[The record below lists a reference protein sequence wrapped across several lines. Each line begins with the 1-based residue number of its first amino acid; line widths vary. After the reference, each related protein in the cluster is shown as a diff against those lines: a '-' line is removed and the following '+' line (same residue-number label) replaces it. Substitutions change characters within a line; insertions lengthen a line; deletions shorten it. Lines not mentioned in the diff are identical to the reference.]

1 MLESA
6 PSMEK
11 SLEGDLASV
20 EVPDLL
26 TFLHQGDRSGVLA
39 MERPD
44 QETKLYLRHGSPVY
58 AASTRDDLRLGALL
72 VRHGRLTEGAL
83 DEALARQQA
92 GGPRLGQI
100 LVASEQITEAE
111 LGSFLKVQVSEVIF
125 ETFGWEDGWFSFY
138 ERVPPPHTAVT
149 LEMALQN
156 LLIEGVRRIDVRSRL
171 AEVFPDLALAVEMVV
186 NPDRVKHTATLT
198 PEEWNVL
205 FLLDGRR
212 SLSEICRLAGDVDE
226 ASTLQ
231 ILHGLLRAR
240 FAIVV
245 PPSPEAPLQSSAPV
259 ITPVPDTSDPFAPKA
274 ASAPVRVSVEF
285 PTGMRS
291 LKVED
296 DTKEIVT
303 PKAVQYLAN
312 TGNVTVSRLVLVA
325 DGRETSFPLSRDAYT
340 LGRHR
345 NNDIVI
351 SDPKVSSFHARIDRS
366 AEGFTLNDLKSR
378 NGTFLNGKRIETGVL
393 TTGDEVRLGT
403 ARLLYKID
411 YTSG

>member
-1 MLESA
+1 
-6 PSMEK
+6 MEK
-11 SLEGDLASV
+11 SLEGDLGSV

-26 TFLHQGDRSGVLA
+26 TFLHQGQRSGVLA

-44 QETKLYLRHGSPVY
+44 QETKLYLRQGNPVF

-72 VRHGRLTEGAL
+72 VRHGRLSQAAL
-83 DEALARQQA
+83 DDALSRQQVM
-92 GGPRLGQI
+92 GPRLGQI
-100 LVASEQITEAE
+100 LLASELISEAE
-111 LGSFLKVQVSEVIF
+111 LASFLKVQVSEVIF
-125 ETFGWEDGWFSFY
+125 ETFAWEDGWFSFW

-149 LEMALQN
+149 LEIGLQN
-156 LLIEGVRRIDVRSRL
+156 LLIEGVRRIDVRGRL
-171 AEVFPDLALAVEMVV
+171 SEVFPDLAMAVEMVV

-245 PPSPEAPLQSSAPV
+245 PPTAAPPMPSSAPV
-259 ITPVPDTSDPFAPKA
+259 VIQVPDTSDPFAPRP

-285 PTGMRS
+285 PSGMRS
-291 LKVED
+291 AKVAD

-312 TGNVTVSRLVLVA
+312 TDNVTVSRLVLVA
-325 DGRETSFPLSRDAYT
+325 DGKETPVPLSRDTYT

-366 AEGFTLNDLKSR
+366 AEGFTLHDLKSR
-378 NGTFLNGKRIETGVL
+378 NGTFLNGKRIEIGVL
-393 TTGDEVRLGT
+393 KTGDEVRLGT

-411 YTSG
+411 YTSSL

>member
-1 MLESA
+1 
-6 PSMEK
+6 MEK

-26 TFLHQGDRSGVLA
+26 TFLHQGQRSGVLA
-39 MERPD
+39 MERAD
-44 QETKLYLRHGSPVY
+44 QETKLYLRGGSPVF

-72 VRHGRLTEGAL
+72 VRHGRLGQGAL
-83 DEALARQQA
+83 DEALGQQQA
-92 GGPRLGQI
+92 AGPRLGQI
-100 LVASEQITEAE
+100 LVASQHITEAE

-138 ERVPPPHTAVT
+138 EKVPPPHTAVT

-156 LLIEGVRRIDVRSRL
+156 LLIEGVRRIDVRPRL

-186 NPDRVKHTATLT
+186 NPDRVKHIATLT

-231 ILHGLLRAR
+231 ILHVLLRAR

-245 PPSPEAPLQSSAPV
+245 EAPPATPSQAAPV
-259 ITPVPDTSDPFAPKA
+259 IIPVPDTGDPFAPRP
-274 ASAPVRVSVEF
+274 ASTPVRVSVEF

-291 LKVED
+291 AKVAD

-325 DGRETSFPLSRDAYT
+325 DGKETSFPLSRDAYT

-393 TTGDEVRLGT
+393 KTGDEVRLGT

>member
-1 MLESA
+1 
-6 PSMEK
+6 MEK

-26 TFLHQGDRSGVLA
+26 TFLHQGERSGVLA
-39 MERPD
+39 MERTD
-44 QETKLYLRHGSPVY
+44 QETKVYLRHGSPVY
-58 AASTRDDLRLGALL
+58 AVSTRDDLRLGALL
-72 VRHGRLTEGAL
+72 VRQGRITQGAV
-83 DEALARQQA
+83 DDALGRQQA
-92 GGPRLGQI
+92 HGARLGQI
-100 LVASEQITEAE
+100 LVESQQIAEAE

-125 ETFGWEDGWFSFY
+125 ETLGWEDGWFSFY
-138 ERVPPPHTAVT
+138 EGVPPPHTAVT

-156 LLIEGVRRIDVRSRL
+156 LLIEGVRRMDVRSRL

-212 SLSEICRLAGDVDE
+212 SLSEICRLAGDADE
-226 ASTLQ
+226 AATLQ

-240 FAIVV
+240 FAIIV
-245 PPSPEAPLQSSAPV
+245 PPSPAAPLQSSAPV
-259 ITPVPDTSDPFAPKA
+259 ITPVPDTSDPLA
-274 ASAPVRVSVEF
+274 ARAAAAPVRVSVEF

-291 LKVED
+291 TKVAD

-325 DGRETSFPLSRDAYT
+325 DGKETSFPLSRDAYT

-366 AEGFTLNDLKSR
+366 AKGFTLNDLKSR
-378 NGTFLNGKRIETGVL
+378 NGTFLNGKRIESGVL

>member
-1 MLESA
+1 
-6 PSMEK
+6 MEK
-11 SLEGDLASV
+11 SLEGDLAAV

-26 TFLHQGDRSGVLA
+26 MSLYRGSRSGVLA

-44 QETKLYLRHGSPVY
+44 QETKLYFRQGSPVY
-58 AASTRDDLRLGALL
+58 AASTRDDLRLGELL
-72 VRHGRLTEGAL
+72 VRHGRLGQGAV
-83 DEALARQQA
+83 DEALDRQQA
-92 GGPRLGQI
+92 TGPRLGQI
-100 LVASEQITEAE
+100 LVSGQQITEAE
-111 LGSFLKVQVSEVIF
+111 LASFLKVQVSEVIF
-125 ETFGWEDGWFSFY
+125 ETLGWEDGWFSFY
-138 ERVPPPHTAVT
+138 ERVPPPHTAVK
-149 LEMALQN
+149 LEMALHN
-156 LLIEGVRRIDVRSRL
+156 LLIEGARRIDVRARL
-171 AEVFPDLALAVEMVV
+171 ASVFPDLAMAVEMVV

-212 SLSEICRLAGDVDE
+212 SLSEICRLAGDADE
-226 ASTLQ
+226 AATLQ

-240 FAIVV
+240 FAIIV
-245 PPSPEAPLQSSAPV
+245 PTPPESPSSQSSPV
-259 ITPVPDTSDPFAPKA
+259 IIPVADTSDPFAPKP

-291 LKVED
+291 AKVAD
-296 DTKEIVT
+296 DTKEIVS

-325 DGRETSFPLSRDAYT
+325 DGKETSFPLSRDAYT

-393 TTGDEVRLGT
+393 QMGDEVRLGT

>member
-1 MLESA
+1 
-6 PSMEK
+6 MEK
-11 SLEGDLASV
+11 SLEGDLAAV

-26 TFLHQGDRSGVLA
+26 TFLHQGERSGVLA
-39 MERPD
+39 MERSE

-72 VRHGRLTEGAL
+72 VRQGRLSQGAV

-92 GGPRLGQI
+92 AGPRLGQI
-100 LVASEQITEAE
+100 LLGSQQITESE

-125 ETFGWEDGWFSFY
+125 ETFGWEEGWFSFY

-156 LLIEGVRRIDVRSRL
+156 LLIEGVRRIDVRHRL

-186 NPDRVKHTATLT
+186 NPDRVKHMATLT

-245 PPSPEAPLQSSAPV
+245 PPSPAAPLQSSAPV
-259 ITPVPDTSDPFAPKA
+259 IIPVPVPDTGDPFAPKP

-291 LKVED
+291 LKVAD
-296 DTKEIVT
+296 DTKEIVS

-312 TGNVTVSRLVLVA
+312 TGNVTVSRLVLVT
-325 DGRETSFPLSRDAYT
+325 DGKETSFPLSRDAYT

>member
-1 MLESA
+1 
-6 PSMEK
+6 MEK

-26 TFLHQGDRSGVLA
+26 TFLHQSERSGVLA
-39 MERPD
+39 MERSD
-44 QETKLYLRHGSPVY
+44 QETKLYLRQGSPVF

-72 VRHGRLTEGAL
+72 VRHRRIDQAIL
-83 DEALARQQA
+83 DEALSHQQA
-92 GGPRLGQI
+92 AGPRLGQI
-100 LVASEQITEAE
+100 LVGAGVITEAE

-125 ETFGWEDGWFSFY
+125 ETFGWGDGWFSFF
-138 ERVPPPHTAVT
+138 ERVPPPPTAVT

-212 SLSEICRLAGDVDE
+212 SLSEICRLAGEADE

-245 PPSPEAPLQSSAPV
+245 PPMPDTPLQSSAPV
-259 ITPVPDTSDPFAPKA
+259 IIPVPDTSDPFAPKLA
-274 ASAPVRVSVEF
+274 AAPVRVSVEF

-291 LKVED
+291 LKVAD
-296 DTKEIVT
+296 DTKEIVS

-312 TGNVTVSRLVLVA
+312 AGNVTVSRLVLVA
-325 DGRETSFPLSRDAYT
+325 EGKETSFPLARDAYT

-393 TTGDEVRLGT
+393 KTGDEVRLGT

>member
-1 MLESA
+1 
-6 PSMEK
+6 MEK

-26 TFLHQGDRSGVLA
+26 TFLHQGERSGVLA
-39 MERPD
+39 MERSD
-44 QETKLYLRHGSPVY
+44 QETKLYLRQGSPVY
-58 AASTRDDLRLGALL
+58 AASTHDDLRLGAIL
-72 VRHGRLTEGAL
+72 VRHGRLAQGAV
-83 DEALARQQA
+83 DEALARQEA
-92 GGPRLGQI
+92 TGPRLGQI
-100 LVASEQITEAE
+100 LVASERITEAE

-125 ETFGWEDGWFSFY
+125 ETFGWEDGWFSFF

-156 LLIEGVRRIDVRSRL
+156 LLIEGVRRIDVRARL
-171 AEVFPDLALAVEMVV
+171 AEVFPDLAMAVEMVV

-245 PPSPEAPLQSSAPV
+245 PPPPATPLQSSAPV
-259 ITPVPDTSDPFAPKA
+259 IIPVPDTGDPFAPKP

-291 LKVED
+291 LKVAD

-325 DGRETSFPLSRDAYT
+325 DGKETSFPLSRDAYT

-393 TTGDEVRLGT
+393 KTGDEVRLGT

>member
-1 MLESA
+1 
-6 PSMEK
+6 MEK

-26 TFLHQGDRSGVLA
+26 TFLHQGERSGVLA
-39 MERPD
+39 MERAD

-72 VRHGRLTEGAL
+72 VRHGRLAQGAV
-83 DEALARQQA
+83 DEALGRQLPT
-92 GGPRLGQI
+92 GPRLGQI
-100 LVASEQITEAE
+100 LVASQQINEAE

-125 ETFGWEDGWFSFY
+125 ETFGWEEGWFSFY
-138 ERVPPPHTAVT
+138 EKVPPPHTAVT

-156 LLIEGVRRIDVRSRL
+156 LLIEPVRRIDVRPRL

-186 NPDRVKHTATLT
+186 NPDRVKHIATLT

-226 ASTLQ
+226 GATLQ
-231 ILHGLLRAR
+231 ILHVLLRAR
-240 FAIVV
+240 FAIIV
-245 PPSPEAPLQSSAPV
+245 PIPPDTPSQSAPV
-259 ITPVPDTSDPFAPKA
+259 IIPVLDTGDPFAPKP

-291 LKVED
+291 VKVAD

-325 DGRETSFPLSRDAYT
+325 DGKETSFPLSRDAYT

-393 TTGDEVRLGT
+393 KTGDEVRLGT

>member
-1 MLESA
+1 
-6 PSMEK
+6 MEK

-26 TFLHQGDRSGVLA
+26 TFLHQGERSGVLA
-39 MERPD
+39 MERAD
-44 QETKLYLRHGSPVY
+44 QETKVYLRQGSPVY
-58 AASTRDDLRLGALL
+58 AASTRDDLRLGSLL
-72 VRHGRLTEGAL
+72 VRHGRLTDGAVG
-83 DEALARQQA
+83 EAVAQQQA
-92 GGPRLGQI
+92 MGPRLGQI
-100 LVASEQITEAE
+100 LVAAQQITEAE

-125 ETFGWEDGWFSFY
+125 ETFAWDDGWFSFF
-138 ERVPPPHTAVT
+138 EKVPPPHTAVT

-156 LLIEGVRRIDVRSRL
+156 LLIEGVRRIDVRARL
-171 AEVFPDLALAVEMVV
+171 ADVFPDLAMAVEMLV

-226 ASTLQ
+226 AATLQ
-231 ILHGLLRAR
+231 ILHVLLRAR
-240 FAIVV
+240 FAIIVPV
-245 PPSPEAPLQSSAPV
+245 PPTTPSQSAPV
-259 ITPVPDTSDPFAPKA
+259 IIPVSDTGDPFAPKP

-291 LKVED
+291 LKVVD

-325 DGRETSFPLSRDAYT
+325 DGKETSFPLARDAYT

-366 AEGFTLNDLKSR
+366 AEGFTLHDLKSR

>member
-1 MLESA
+1 
-6 PSMEK
+6 MEK

-26 TFLHQGDRSGVLA
+26 TFLQQGERSGVLA
-39 MERPD
+39 MERSD
-44 QETKLYLRHGSPVY
+44 QETKLYLRQGSPVY

-72 VRHGRLTEGAL
+72 VRHGKLEQAVL
-83 DEALARQQA
+83 DEALTHQ
-92 GGPRLGQI
+92 GPNGPRLGQI
-100 LVASEQITEAE
+100 LVAGGLITEAE

-125 ETFGWEDGWFSFY
+125 ETFAWDDGWFSFF
-138 ERVPPPHTAVT
+138 EKVPPPHTAVT

-156 LLIEGVRRIDVRSRL
+156 LLIEGVRRIDVRARL
-171 AEVFPDLALAVEMVV
+171 ADVFPDLAMAVEMLV

-212 SLSEICRLAGDVDE
+212 SLSEICRLAGDADE

-245 PPSPEAPLQSSAPV
+245 PPLPATPLQSSAPV
-259 ITPVPDTSDPFAPKA
+259 IIPVPDTGDPFAPKPA
-274 ASAPVRVSVEF
+274 VAPVRVSVEF

-291 LKVED
+291 LKVAD

-303 PKAVQYLAN
+303 PKAVQYLSNA
-312 TGNVTVSRLVLVA
+312 GNVTVSRLVLVA
-325 DGRETSFPLSRDAYT
+325 EGKETSFPLARDAYT

-366 AEGFTLNDLKSR
+366 PEGFTLNDLKSR

-393 TTGDEVRLGT
+393 KTGDEVRLGT
-403 ARLLYKID
+403 ARLLYKVD

>member
-1 MLESA
+1 
-6 PSMEK
+6 MEK

-26 TFLHQGDRSGVLA
+26 TFLHQGERSGVLA
-39 MERPD
+39 MERAD

-72 VRHGRLTEGAL
+72 VRHGRLAQGAV
-83 DEALARQQA
+83 DEALGHQLPT
-92 GGPRLGQI
+92 GPRLGQI
-100 LVASEQITEAE
+100 LVASQQISEAE

-125 ETFGWEDGWFSFY
+125 ETFGWEEGWFSFY
-138 ERVPPPHTAVT
+138 EKVPPPHTAVT

-156 LLIEGVRRIDVRSRL
+156 LLIEGVRRVDVRPRL

-186 NPDRVKHTATLT
+186 NPDRVKHIATLT

-226 ASTLQ
+226 GATLQ
-231 ILHGLLRAR
+231 ILHVLLRAR
-240 FAIVV
+240 FAIIV
-245 PPSPEAPLQSSAPV
+245 PIPPDTPSQSAPV
-259 ITPVPDTSDPFAPKA
+259 IIPVLDTGDPFAPKP

-291 LKVED
+291 VKVAD

-325 DGRETSFPLSRDAYT
+325 DGKETSFPLSRDAYT

-393 TTGDEVRLGT
+393 KTGDEVRLGT

>member
-1 MLESA
+1 
-6 PSMEK
+6 MEK

-26 TFLHQGDRSGVLA
+26 TFLQQGERSGVLA
-39 MERPD
+39 MERSD
-44 QETKLYLRHGSPVY
+44 QETKLYLRQGSPVY
-58 AASTRDDLRLGALL
+58 AASTRDELRLGALL
-72 VRHGRLTEGAL
+72 VRHGKLEQGVL
-83 DEALARQQA
+83 DEALTHQ
-92 GGPRLGQI
+92 GPNGPRLGQI
-100 LVASEQITEAE
+100 LLAGGLITEAE

-125 ETFGWEDGWFSFY
+125 ETFGWDDGWFSFF
-138 ERVPPPHTAVT
+138 EKVPPPHTAVT

-156 LLIEGVRRIDVRSRL
+156 LLIEGVRRIDVRARL
-171 AEVFPDLALAVEMVV
+171 ADVFPDLAMAVEMLV

-212 SLSEICRLAGDVDE
+212 SLSEICRLAGDADE

-240 FAIVV
+240 FAVVV
-245 PPSPEAPLQSSAPV
+245 PPLPATPLASSAPV
-259 ITPVPDTSDPFAPKA
+259 IIAVPDTGDPFAPKPA
-274 ASAPVRVSVEF
+274 AAPVRVSVEF

-291 LKVED
+291 LKVAD

-303 PKAVQYLAN
+303 PKAVQYLSNA
-312 TGNVTVSRLVLVA
+312 GNVTVSRLVLVA
-325 DGRETSFPLSRDAYT
+325 EGKETSFPLARDAYT

-366 AEGFTLNDLKSR
+366 PEGFTLNDLKSR

-393 TTGDEVRLGT
+393 KTGDEVRLGT
-403 ARLLYKID
+403 ARLLYKVD